1 MGSETA
7 PAPGP
12 GSAPT
17 PGPGPVPTPG
27 PGSAPVRAP
36 APAPEPEPATAPA
49 PAPPP
54 ATPWYRRLYFWVLTA
69 IVAGIATGW
78 LWPAAGAA
86 LGPVGT
92 TFVTAIKMLIAPIV
106 FLTIV
111 AGIGSVDSLGRVG
124 RVGLKSLAYFQ
135 AGTLLA
141 LLLGLLAVNVFQPGA
156 GVHAHPGDL
165 QLSGDAAR
173 YAQSGS
179 GQSWWHFL
187 TDLVPSSTVGAFAE
201 GNILQVIFFSVLFG
215 VALKTVGP
223 VGEPVIDGV
232 TRLSAV
238 IFKILHYVMLA
249 APVGAFGAMAY
260 TVGTYGVST
269 LTSLGRLIALFY
281 GTSLFFVVVV
291 LGSVTALLKIN
302 LFRLLYHLREEFL
315 LVLGTSSSESALPRL
330 MAKLEGLG
338 IRRDIVG
345 LTVPT
350 GYSFNLDGS
359 SIYLSLAAVYIAQAT
374 DTPLGLGQ
382 QLGLLAVMLL
392 TSKGSGGVTGAGFI
406 ALAATLSTVGTVPAA
421 GIMLIFGIDKFMS
434 ECRALTNLAGNSV
447 ATLVVARWERVL
459 DSARVNRVL
468 RAERAA
474 GPLTR
479 SPGPVPRRSARS

>member
-1 MGSETA
+1 M
-7 PAPGP
+7 
-12 GSAPT
+12 
-17 PGPGPVPTPG
+17 
-27 PGSAPVRAP
+27 
-36 APAPEPEPATAPA
+36 
-49 PAPPP
+49 APPESAVP
-54 ATPWYRRLYFWVLTA
+54 AGPPAKPWYRQLYFWVLTA
-69 IVAGIATGW
+69 IVTGIATGW

-92 TFVTAIKMLIAPIV
+92 TFVAAIKMLIAPIV

-111 AGIGSVDSLGRVG
+111 TGIGSVDSLGRVG

-141 LLLGLLAVNVFQPGA
+141 LLLGLLAVNVFQPGV
-156 GVHAHPGDL
+156 GVHADPGGL
-165 QLSGDAAR
+165 RLEGDAAR
-173 YAQSGS
+173 YADRGS
-179 GQSWWHFL
+179 DQSWWHFL
-187 TDLVPSSTVGAFAE
+187 TDLVPSSAVGAFAE
-201 GNILQVIFFSVLFG
+201 GHVLQVIFFSVLFG

-223 VGEPVIDGV
+223 AGQPIVDGV
-232 TRLSAV
+232 ARLGTV
-238 IFKILHYVMLA
+238 VFKILHYVMLA

-260 TVGTYGVST
+260 TIGTYGIST

-281 GTSLFFVVVV
+281 GTSLVFVVVV
-291 LGSVTALLKIN
+291 LGGVTALLRISF
-302 LFRLLYHLREEFL
+302 FRLLHYLREEFL

-330 MAKLEGLG
+330 MIKLEGLG

-421 GIMLIFGIDKFMS
+421 GIMLIFGVDKFMS

-459 DSARVNRVL
+459 DSARVNEIL
-468 RAERAA
+468 RAGRTAR
-474 GPLTR
+474 PLTR
-479 SPGPVPRRSARS
+479 SPDPAPSRSAHN

>member
-1 MGSETA
+1 MAA
-7 PAPGP
+7 PAS
-12 GSAPT
+12 SAPSQT
-17 PGPGPVPTPG
+17 H
-27 PGSAPVRAP
+27 
-36 APAPEPEPATAPA
+36 TASK
-49 PAPPP
+49 
-54 ATPWYRRLYFWVLTA
+54 PWYRQLYFWVLTA
-69 IVAGIATGW
+69 IATGILTGW
-78 LWPAAGAA
+78 LWPSAGVA
-86 LGPVGT
+86 LEPVGT
-92 TFVTAIKMLIAPIV
+92 TFVAAIKMLITPIV

-135 AGTLLA
+135 AGTLVA
-141 LLLGLLAVNVFQPGA
+141 LLVGLIAVNVFQPGA

-165 QLSGDAAR
+165 HLQGDAAQ
-173 YAQSGS
+173 YVKDGQ
-179 GQSWWHFL
+179 GQSWWHFI
-187 TDLVPSSTVGAFAE
+187 TDLVPESAVGAFAE

-215 VALKTVGP
+215 IALKAVGP
-223 VGEPVIDGV
+223 IGEPIVDGV

-260 TVGTYGVST
+260 TIGKYGVST
-269 LTSLGRLIALFY
+269 LTSLGQLIGLFY
-281 GTSLFFVVVV
+281 GTSAFFVIVI

-302 LFRLLYHLREEFL
+302 IFRLLRYLREEFL

-330 MAKLEGLG
+330 MTKLEGLG
-338 IRRDIVG
+338 VRRDIVG

-359 SIYLSLAAVYIAQAT
+359 SIYLSLAAVYIGQAT
-374 DTPLGLGQ
+374 DTPLSITQ

-392 TSKGSGGVTGAGFI
+392 TSKGSGGITGAGFI

-459 DSARVNRVL
+459 DTAHVNAVLHGKSPAIPAAPEKKETDPTPSANL
-468 RAERAA
+468 TKAQPA
-474 GPLTR
+474 GVFD
-479 SPGPVPRRSARS
+479 SP